1 MCDIRALSR
10 KALLAVLDKFPE
22 EEEPLSLHSAEGGQ
36 GALHGI
42 AIPMSHLRRMMAIVE
57 AHSQSRKARQTW
69 CLRVHAVTAMSVG
82 GLPGTRA
89 SQRRRGRLQSGLLAE
104 SFWWDRWSLHS
115 HGPR

>member
-42 AIPMSHLRRMMAIVE
+42 AIPMVSFE
-57 AHSQSRKARQTW
+57 ANDGHRGGTQPKQEGEADLVPKSAR
-69 CLRVHAVTAMSVG
+69 S
-82 GLPGTRA
+82 
-89 SQRRRGRLQSGLLAE
+89 
-104 SFWWDRWSLHS
+104 HS
-115 HGPR
+115 HGCRRPPWHWSKPAPAREASVRTSS